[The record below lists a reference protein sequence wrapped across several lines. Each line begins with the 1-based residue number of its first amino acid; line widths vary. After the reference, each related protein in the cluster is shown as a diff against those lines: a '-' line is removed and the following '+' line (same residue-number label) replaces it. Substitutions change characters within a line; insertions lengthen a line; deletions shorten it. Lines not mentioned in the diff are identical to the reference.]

1 LAQFISLLSK
11 KHVRIPLATEQQ
23 VPDQHVDLIFVI
35 FQELYHLLLDLL
47 EHHTVL
53 TCTNEQ
59 LDFGHTEIVFEGI
72 LVCLVETFL
81 VAPAD
86 GFGEVAG
93 EKLLAEGETLL
104 EVLLQVQ

>member
-1 LAQFISLLSK
+1 M
-11 KHVRIPLATEQQ
+11 RIPLATEQQ
-23 VPDQHVDLIFVI
+23 VPDQHIDLLFVVV
-35 FQELYHLLLDLL
+35 QELDHLLLDLL
-47 EHHTVL
+47 ERQTVL
-53 TCTNEQ
+53 TSANEE
-59 LDFGHTEIVFEGI
+59 LGLGHTEVVFEGI
-72 LVCLVETFL
+72 LVRLVETFL